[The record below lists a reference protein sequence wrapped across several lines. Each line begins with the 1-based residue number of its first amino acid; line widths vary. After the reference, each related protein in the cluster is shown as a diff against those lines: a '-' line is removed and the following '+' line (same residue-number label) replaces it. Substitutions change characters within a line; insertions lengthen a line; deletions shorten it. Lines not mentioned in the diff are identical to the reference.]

1 MRFILQKIEKLL
13 GPRGVG
19 GFSGIIEKLR
29 DGFRPRG
36 LCVVKQQET
45 KKSLPDILI
54 VDDDVAL
61 LKMIETLLSQV
72 GKVTLATDGME
83 ALEILQ
89 RGFRPDVIVTDL
101 MMPRVDG
108 VKLCEQVKKNPETAK
123 IPVIMLTAKGTPR
136 NVVEGINVGARHYI
150 TKPFKTEDLL
160 NKVKK
165 ALGQ

>member
-1 MRFILQKIEKLL
+1 M
-13 GPRGVG
+13 
-19 GFSGIIEKLR
+19 
-29 DGFRPRG
+29 
-36 LCVVKQQET
+36 KQQET